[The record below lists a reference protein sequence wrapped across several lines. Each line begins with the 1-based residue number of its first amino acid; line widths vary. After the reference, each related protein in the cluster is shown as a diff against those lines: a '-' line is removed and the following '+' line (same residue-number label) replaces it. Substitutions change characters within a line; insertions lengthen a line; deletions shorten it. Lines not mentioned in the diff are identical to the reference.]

1 MPADG
6 IPRCLSTSNGDFGT
20 SRLEEQLSED
30 YTIPRPFK
38 RPILAGA
45 RRAQSAKISNPMSES
60 DQKATSAR
68 RRGMSVLPPGTDMPV
83 TGRFAPE
90 AASRKPNSSDVSFR
104 SEADIVRQISY
115 VRKVPTR
122 NSCIVANSG
131 IR

>member
-45 RRAQSAKISNPMSES
+45 RRAQSANPMSES
-60 DQKATSAR
+60 
-68 RRGMSVLPPGTDMPV
+68 G
-83 TGRFAPE
+83 E
-90 AASRKPNSSDVSFR
+90 AASRKPNSSDVFFSLR
-104 SEADIVRQISY
+104 SGHRPPD
-115 VRKVPTR
+115 
-122 NSCIVANSG
+122 
-131 IR
+131 